1 MPAGLL
7 GLLPLHAA
15 GRPGQPGAL
24 DRVTSSYTP
33 TLRVL
38 AETRRRAASVVPR
51 RQLNVALRHVPGL
64 PDLPGSAAEAEDLY
78 SRHPDSPPLR
88 DRDATT
94 ARVLAALPDSTWA
107 HFACHASANFAA
119 PSQSG
124 LRLYDGTLTIPD
136 ISGLHM
142 PQAELAYLSACS
154 TANQGLQASDES
166 IHLASAF
173 QIAGF
178 RHVIASLWP
187 VDDDIAA
194 TVARSFYQRMDIP
207 APASGIPVADRAAEV
222 LRQVTLDLRAA
233 HPDRPDLWASL
244 IHSGP

>member
-1 MPAGLL
+1 
-7 GLLPLHAA
+7 
-15 GRPGQPGAL
+15 
-24 DRVTSSYTP
+24 
-33 TLRVL
+33 
-38 AETRRRAASVVPR
+38 
-51 RQLNVALRHVPGL
+51 
-64 PDLPGSAAEAEDLY
+64 
-78 SRHPDSPPLR
+78 
-88 DRDATT
+88 
-94 ARVLAALPDSTWA
+94 
-107 HFACHASANFAA
+107 
-119 PSQSG
+119 

-154 TANQGLQASDES
+154 TANQGLQAVDES

-187 VDDDIAA
+187 VDDVIAA

-207 APASGIPVADRAAEV
+207 AAAPGIPVADRAAGV
-222 LRQVTLDLRAA
+222 LRQVTLDLRAD